1 MGIVSERWVNLAG
14 AANVRD
20 LGGLPARDGATT
32 RFGRVLRADN
42 LQGLTGEDV
51 DHLVGALG
59 LREVIDLRTSSEV
72 ASEGPGPLARLDGI
86 TIHHCSLLPE
96 AGRRTDVEAADSVL
110 PTAFP
115 SDPGTWD
122 LTGLHYTHYLS
133 RRPDSVLAALRAI
146 AYASGAT
153 VAHCAA
159 GKDRTGVI
167 TAMALSVAGVDRD
180 AIVADYVATGERLE
194 AVLHRLRASPTY
206 AADLDGSSI
215 DEHLPRPEAMQTLLG
230 YLDQECAG
238 PLGWLARHGW
248 TARDAEAL
256 QTRLLS

>member
-1 MGIVSERWVNLAG
+1 MVSDRWINLAG

-42 LQGLTGEDV
+42 LQGLTDGDV
-51 DHLVGALG
+51 DHLVGRLG
-59 LREVIDLRTSSEV
+59 LRDVVDLRTTAEV
-72 ASEGPGPLARLDGI
+72 ESEGPGPLALLDGI

-110 PTAFP
+110 PTALP
-115 SDPGTWD
+115 VEAGTWD
-122 LTGLHYTHYLS
+122 RTGLHYTHYLS

-146 AYASGAT
+146 AYAEGT
-153 VAHCAA
+153 IVAHCAA

-180 AIVADYVATGERLE
+180 AIIADYMATGERLE
-194 AVLHRLRASPTY
+194 AILDRLRASPTY
-206 AADLDGSSI
+206 AEDLDGSSI
-215 DEHLPRPEAMQTLLG
+215 DEHLPRREAMQTLLG
-230 YLDQECAG
+230 YLDQECGG

-248 TARDAEAL
+248 TANDAEAL
-256 QTRLLS
+256 QARLLS